1 MTLRALRMGKINKTS
16 VSLHR
21 KESQELVP
29 GYFNMKVQKY
39 FEKSVK
45 KKKKKKKGKEKKR
58 KRKQKPKK

>member
-45 KKKKKKKGKEKKR
+45 KKKKKGKEKKR

>member
-45 KKKKKKKGKEKKR
+45 KKKKKKGKEKKR

>member
-45 KKKKKKKGKEKKR
+45 KKKKKKKKR
-58 KRKQKPKK
+58 KRKEKKKKTKT

>member
-45 KKKKKKKGKEKKR
+45 KKKKKKKRKRKEKK
-58 KRKQKPKK
+58 KKTKT

>member
-45 KKKKKKKGKEKKR
+45 KKKKGKEKKR

>member
-45 KKKKKKKGKEKKR
+45 KKKGKEKKR